1 MIQIIIWISKFTS
14 DLVWSCLYVLSQN
27 LLDSTCYL
35 CKSRLL
41 YFATVLILKTL
52 TIIRLTTFLCT
63 SSQCFSHLVHF
74 FAIVSLFGI
83 VHDLLSQGG
92 VDLNT
97 CKINYLCHLRPGN
110 VLYLTPKKNTVQ
122 KGRHF
127 DLGAT
132 KFKTLCTMTLT
143 RKVYILD
150 CKISVTFLVFVHSIP
165 YWLADLFGAC
175 CSAKMS
181 HKLVK
186 TSSAKHATSAKSLLS
201 WFIYCDS

>member
-1 MIQIIIWISKFTS
+1 MKNGRKLDTNENLNFEVYKWFCLIS
-14 DLVWSCLYVLSQN
+14 SQN

-52 TIIRLTTFLCT
+52 TKIRLTTFLCT

-110 VLYLTPKKNTVQ
+110 VLYPTPKK
-122 KGRHF
+122 
-127 DLGAT
+127 L
-132 KFKTLCTMTLT
+132 FKREDILTWEMQTLRPQVPWNLL
-143 RKVYILD
+143 KV
-150 CKISVTFLVFVHSIP
+150 S
-165 YWLADLFGAC
+165 
-175 CSAKMS
+175 
-181 HKLVK
+181 
-186 TSSAKHATSAKSLLS
+186 
-201 WFIYCDS
+201 